1 MLDPQ
6 ILNKNLEE
14 FKENLQKRE
23 IELDLD
29 VLIELDDKRRKAKF
43 EAEQVRAEQNKLSKE
58 IAKSDKKTK
67 DDLLSKATE
76 LSDKFKKLSN
86 VAEKEEKLF
95 FEHWVKIPNIVDVTS
110 PVGSSEEDNKEIK

>member
-67 DDLLSKATE
+67 DDLLPKATRFE
-76 LSDKFKKLSN
+76 DPLLSTSIHLVDFG
-86 VAEKEEKLF
+86 
-95 FEHWVKIPNIVDVTS
+95 IVPSTV
-110 PVGSSEEDNKEIK
+110 

>member
-14 FKENLQKRE
+14 FKENLQKRK

-67 DDLLSKATE
+67 DDLLPKATE
-76 LSDKFKKLSN
+76 LSDIF
-86 VAEKEEKLF
+86 
-95 FEHWVKIPNIVDVTS
+95 
-110 PVGSSEEDNKEIK
+110 

>member
-67 DDLLSKATE
+67 DDLLPKATE
-76 LSDKFKKLSN
+76 LSDKFKKLSVIAAN
-86 VAEKEEKLF
+86 PDF
-95 FEHWVKIPNIVDVTS
+95 
-110 PVGSSEEDNKEIK
+110 GS